1 VAVASGHELI
11 RRPPAV
17 AETANMRTTRLLAT
31 TLLLIASGAVAA
43 QGLLVHN
50 ARGLTLD
57 ERGRVIR
64 FDAMQIGPDGRVQ
77 AIGKLAELPPGDVP
91 RLDAGGRVLMPGLI
105 DAHGHV
111 LALGAARRSLQLRDT
126 ADLAAAL
133 AAIRTHAQA
142 RPQAA
147 WITGGGWNQAAWKL
161 GRFPTAAELDT
172 AERERPV
179 WLSRVDGHAGWAN
192 TRALALAG
200 ITRDTPDP
208 AGGRIERD
216 ARGEP
221 TGVLVD
227 AAMDLVERQ
236 VPAEDAAELAANLDT
251 AAAELLSLGI
261 TTVHDAG
268 ISDGAD
274 QLLRQRAAAGQ
285 LPLRIYGMARGSDE
299 AFMTRLRAVG
309 PLRDAGD
316 GHYTLR
322 AVKLFAD
329 GALGSRGAALL
340 APYSDAPET
349 KGLLFRSDAELLAQ
363 MRAAAKAG
371 FQVNVHAIGDAAN
384 RQALAGFEALARE
397 MGPRSV
403 ALRHRIEHAQ
413 VIALADLPRFA
424 RAQVIASVQPTHA
437 TSDMNMAEDRVGPQR
452 IQGAYAWQ
460 RLLKAGAKLAC
471 GSDFPV
477 EEPSPWAGLY
487 AAVTREDVHGKP
499 VGGWYRQQAL
509 NPVQALDCFTRSAA
523 FAGHAEQD
531 VGLLTPGHRAD
542 FILVDRDPLTA
553 SPAGLLKTQVL
564 QTWVGGRRVYE
575 RQP

>member
-1 VAVASGHELI
+1 
-11 RRPPAV
+11 
-17 AETANMRTTRLLAT
+17 MRTTRLFAAGLLVLAG
-31 TLLLIASGAVAA
+31 GAAAA

-64 FDAMQIGPDGRVQ
+64 FDALQIGADGRVQ
-77 AIGKLAELPPGDVP
+77 AIGRLTELPPGDLP

-126 ADLAAAL
+126 ADLPAAL
-133 AAIRTHAQA
+133 DAVRSHAQS

-172 AERERPV
+172 AESARPV

-192 TRALALAG
+192 SRALALAG
-200 ITRDTPDP
+200 ITRDTPGP

-216 ARGEP
+216 AAGEP

-227 AAMDLVERQ
+227 AAMGLVERH
-236 VPAEDAAELAANLDT
+236 VPGEDAAELAASLDT
-251 AAAELLSLGI
+251 AERELLALGI

-268 ISDGAD
+268 ISAAAD
-274 QLLRQRAAAGQ
+274 QLLRQRASAGQ
-285 LPLRIYGMARGSDE
+285 LRLRIYGMARGSDE
-299 AFMTRLRAVG
+299 DFMARLRASG
-309 PLRDAGD
+309 PVLQAGD

-340 APYSDAPET
+340 APYTDAPGT
-349 KGLLFRSDAELLAQ
+349 RGLLFRSDPELLAQ

-384 RQALAGFEALARE
+384 RQALAGFETLARE
-397 MGPRSV
+397 MGARST

-413 VIALADLPRFA
+413 VIALPDLPRFA

-460 RLLKAGAKLAC
+460 RLLKAGATLAC

-487 AAVTREDVHGKP
+487 AAITREDAAGKP

-509 NPVQALDCFTRSAA
+509 TPVQALDCFTRSAA
-523 FAGHAEQD
+523 FAGHAEKD

-553 SPAGLLKTQVL
+553 SPAALLKMRVL
-564 QTWVGGRRVYE
+564 QTWVGGRRVHALD
-575 RQP
+575 P

>member
-1 VAVASGHELI
+1 
-11 RRPPAV
+11 
-17 AETANMRTTRLLAT
+17 MRLQTFIAAALL
-31 TLLLIASGAVAA
+31 TLGGGAACA
-43 QGLLVHN
+43 QALLVHN

-57 ERGRVIR
+57 EHGRVLR
-64 FDAMQIGPDGRVQ
+64 FDAMQVGPDGRVQ
-77 AIGKLAELPPGDVP
+77 AIGKLADLPPADMP

-126 ADLAAAL
+126 ADLPGAL
-133 AAIRTHAQA
+133 AAVRAHAQA

-147 WITGGGWNQAAWKL
+147 WITGGGWNQAAWQL
-161 GRFPTAAELDT
+161 GRFPSAAELDT
-172 AERERPV
+172 AEAARPV

-192 TRALALAG
+192 SRALALAG

-216 ARGEP
+216 AAGEP
-221 TGVLVD
+221 SGVLVD
-227 AAMDLVERQ
+227 AAMALVERH
-236 VPAEDAAELAANLDT
+236 VPPEDAAELAASLDT
-251 AAAELLSLGI
+251 AERELLALGI
-261 TTVHDAG
+261 TSVHDAG
-268 ISDGAD
+268 ISAEAD
-274 QLLRQRAAAGQ
+274 ELLRQRAAAGQ
-285 LPLRIYGMARGSDE
+285 LRLRIYGMARGSDD
-299 AFMTRLRAVG
+299 AFMARLRTAG

-329 GALGSRGAALL
+329 GALGSRGAALM
-340 APYSDAPET
+340 APYSDAPGSR
-349 KGLLFRSDAELLAQ
+349 GLLFRTEAELLAQ

-397 MGPRSV
+397 MGARST

-413 VIALADLPRFA
+413 VVALGDLPRFA
-424 RAQVIASVQPTHA
+424 RAQVIASIQPTHA

-460 RLLKAGAKLAC
+460 RLLKAGATLAC

-487 AAVTREDVHGKP
+487 AAVTREDAAGKP

-509 NPVQALDCFTRSAA
+509 TPVQALDCFTRSVA
-523 FAGHAEQD
+523 FAGHAEKD

-553 SPAGLLKTQVL
+553 APATLLKMRVL
-564 QTWVGGRRVYE
+564 QTWVGGRRVHALE
-575 RQP
+575 P

>member
-1 VAVASGHELI
+1 MRLHLFFAVA
-11 RRPPAV
+11 
-17 AETANMRTTRLLAT
+17 LL
-31 TLLLIASGAVAA
+31 TLGGGGVCA
-43 QGLLVHN
+43 QALLVHN
-50 ARGLTLD
+50 ARGVTLD
-57 ERGRVIR
+57 EQGRVVR
-64 FDAMQIGPDGRVQ
+64 FDAMQVGSDGRVQ
-77 AIGKLAELPPGDVP
+77 AIGKLAALQAKAGDAQ
-91 RLDAGGRVLMPGLI
+91 RIDAGGRVLMPGLI

-111 LALGAARRSLQLRDT
+111 LSLGEARRSLQLRDT

-133 AAIRTHAQA
+133 AAVKAYAAA

-147 WITGGGWNQAAWKL
+147 WLTGGGWNQAQWQL

-179 WLSRVDGHAGWAN
+179 FLSRVDGHAGWAN
-192 TRALALAG
+192 SLALQIAG

-216 ARGEP
+216 AHGNP

-227 AAMDLVERQ
+227 GAMGLVERH
-236 VPAEDAAELAANLDT
+236 VPGEDAAELAARLDT
-251 AAAELLSLGI
+251 AERELLSLGL
-261 TTVHDAG
+261 TSVHDAG
-268 ISDGAD
+268 ISAAAD

-285 LPLRIYGMARGSDE
+285 LKLRIYGMARGGDE
-299 AFMTRLRAVG
+299 AFMARLHAAG
-309 PLRDAGD
+309 PLLDAGGASE
-316 GHYTLR
+316 GHYVLR

-340 APYSDAPET
+340 APYSDAPQT
-349 KGLLFRSDAELLAQ
+349 RGLLFQPDAALHAQ

-384 RQALAGFEALARE
+384 RQALAGFEALQQE
-397 MGPRSV
+397 LGTRST

-413 VIALADLPRFA
+413 VIALADIPRFA
-424 RAQVIASVQPTHA
+424 KDQVIASVQPTHA

-452 IQGAYAWQ
+452 VQGAYAWQ
-460 RLLKAGAKLAC
+460 RLLKSGARLAC

-487 AAVTREDVHGKP
+487 AAITREDASGKP

-509 NPVQALDCFTRSAA
+509 NPVQALDCFTRAAA
-523 FAGHAEQD
+523 FAGHAEKD
-531 VGLLTPGHRAD
+531 VGTLTPGHRAD
-542 FILVDRDPLTA
+542 FILVDRDPLTS
-553 SPAGLLKTQVL
+553 SPAALLKTRVL
-564 QTWVGGRRVYE
+564 QTWVGGKLVH
-575 RQP
+575 QAQD

>member
-1 VAVASGHELI
+1 MRIAPLFTAALLCLGATAVS
-11 RRPPAV
+11 
-17 AETANMRTTRLLAT
+17 
-31 TLLLIASGAVAA
+31 A
-43 QGLLVHN
+43 QALLVHN

-77 AIGKLAELPPGDVP
+77 AIGKLAELPPADMP

-126 ADLAAAL
+126 PDLPAAL

-161 GRFPTAAELDT
+161 GRFPSAAELDT

-192 TRALALAG
+192 SRALALAG
-200 ITRDTPDP
+200 ISRDTPDP
-208 AGGRIERD
+208 SGGRIERD
-216 ARGEP
+216 ANGEP
-221 TGVLVD
+221 SGVLVD
-227 AAMDLVERQ
+227 AAMDLVERL

-251 AAAELLSLGI
+251 AAHELLSLGI

-268 ISDGAD
+268 ISAAAD
-274 QLLRQRAAAGQ
+274 QLLRQRAASGQ

-299 AFMTRLRAVG
+299 AFMAQLRASG
-309 PLRDAGD
+309 PLRDAGN

-340 APYSDAPET
+340 APYQDAPAT
-349 KGLLFRSDAELLAQ
+349 RGLLFRSDGELLTQ

-384 RQALAGFEALARE
+384 RQALAGFETLARE
-397 MGPRSV
+397 MGARST

-424 RAQVIASVQPTHA
+424 RSQVIASVQPTHA

-460 RLLKAGAKLAC
+460 RLLKAGAMLAC

-477 EEPSPWAGLY
+477 EEPSPWAGLH
-487 AAVTREDVHGKP
+487 AAVTREDAQGKP

-523 FAGHAEQD
+523 FAGHAEKD

-553 SPAGLLKTQVL
+553 SPAALLKTQVL
-564 QTWVGGRRVYE
+564 QTWVGGQRVYE